1 MKIRINIVPND
12 ISTVAKV
19 VIIDSKDRVLLLKR
33 SNYMDKFAGEWDLP
47 GGHLKDNESLLEG
60 LEREV
65 GEETGLSV
73 SEPKLISIDNNL
85 HFFYCNYDSQPVKI
99 SHEHTEYRFFDKND
113 LDPSQK
119 FQKIAISALEMK
131 ND

>member
-1 MKIRINIVPND
+1 MKIRISIVPND
-12 ISTVAKV
+12 ISTVAKA
-19 VIIDSKDRVLLLKR
+19 VIIDNKDRVLLLKR

-47 GGHLKDNESLLEG
+47 GGHLKDNESLFDG

-65 GEETGLSV
+65 EEETGLSV

-99 SHEHTEYRFFDKND
+99 SHEHTEYRFFAKDD

-119 FQKIAISALEMK
+119 FQKIAINALEMK
-131 ND
+131 K

>member
-1 MKIRINIVPND
+1 MKIRISIVPND
-12 ISTVAKV
+12 ISTVAKA
-19 VIIDSKDRVLLLKR
+19 VIIDNKDRVLLLKR

-47 GGHLKDNESLLEG
+47 GGHLKDNESLFDG

-65 GEETGLSV
+65 KEETGLSV

-119 FQKIAISALEMK
+119 FQKIAINALEMK

>member
-12 ISTVAKV
+12 ISTVAKA
-19 VIIDSKDRVLLLKR
+19 VIIDNKGRVLFLRR
-33 SNYMDKFAGEWDLP
+33 SDYMKKFAGEWDLP
-47 GGHLKDNESLLEG
+47 GGHLKDNESLFEG

-65 GEETGLSV
+65 EEETGLSV

-99 SHEHTEYRFFDKND
+99 SHEHTEYRFSTKM
-113 LDPSQK
+113 
-119 FQKIAISALEMK
+119 I
-131 ND
+131 

>member
-1 MKIRINIVPND
+1 MKIRINIVHND
-12 ISTVAKV
+12 TSTVAKA
-19 VIIDSKDRVLLLKR
+19 VIIDNKDRVLFLKR

-47 GGHLKDNESLLEG
+47 GGHLKGNESLIVG

-65 GEETGLSV
+65 EEETGLSV
-73 SEPKLISIDNNL
+73 SEPKLISVDDNL

-119 FQKIAISALEMK
+119 FQKIAISALEMR

>member
-47 GGHLKDNESLLEG
+47 GGHLEDNESLLEG

>member
-12 ISTVAKV
+12 ISTVVKV
-19 VIIDSKDRVLLLKR
+19 VIVDSKDRVLFLKR
-33 SNYMDKFAGEWDLP
+33 SNYMEKFAGEWDLP
-47 GGHLKDNESLLEG
+47 GGHLKGNESLFEG

-65 GEETGLSV
+65 EEETGLSI

-113 LDPSQK
+113 LDPTQK
-119 FQKIAISALEMK
+119 FQKIAINALEMK

>member
-19 VIIDSKDRVLLLKR
+19 VIIDNKDRVLFLKR

-47 GGHLKDNESLLEG
+47 GGHLKDNESLFDG

-65 GEETGLSV
+65 EEETGLSV
-73 SEPKLISIDNNL
+73 SEPELINIDNNL

-119 FQKIAISALEMK
+119 FQKIAIKALEMK
-131 ND
+131 R

>member
-12 ISTVAKV
+12 ISTVAKA
-19 VIIDSKDRVLLLKR
+19 VIIDNKGRVLFLRR
-33 SNYMDKFAGEWDLP
+33 SDYMKKFAGEWDLP
-47 GGHLKDNESLLEG
+47 GGHLKDNESLFEG

-65 GEETGLSV
+65 EEETGLSV

-113 LDPSQK
+113 LDPTQK
-119 FQKIAISALEMK
+119 FQKIAINALEMK

>member
-19 VIIDSKDRVLLLKR
+19 VIIDDKGRVLFLKR
-33 SNYMDKFAGEWDLP
+33 SNYMKKFAGEWDLP
-47 GGHLKDNESLLEG
+47 GGHLKDNESLFEG

-65 GEETGLSV
+65 EEETGLSI

-113 LDPSQK
+113 LDPTQK
-119 FQKIAISALEMK
+119 FQKIAINALEMK

>member
-1 MKIRINIVPND
+1 MK
-12 ISTVAKV
+12 
-19 VIIDSKDRVLLLKR
+19 
-33 SNYMDKFAGEWDLP
+33 KFAGEWDLP
-47 GGHLKDNESLLEG
+47 GGHLKDNESLFEG

-65 GEETGLSV
+65 EEETGLSV

-113 LDPSQK
+113 LDPTQK
-119 FQKIAISALEMK
+119 FQKIAINALEMK

>member
-19 VIIDSKDRVLLLKR
+19 VIIDNKDRVLFLKR
-33 SNYMDKFAGEWDLP
+33 SNYMDKFSGEWDLP
-47 GGHLKDNESLLEG
+47 GGHLKGNESLFEG

-65 GEETGLSV
+65 EEETGLSV

-85 HFFYCNYDSQPVKI
+85 HFFYCNYDSRPVKI

-113 LDPSQK
+113 LDPAQK
-119 FQKIAISALEMK
+119 FQKIAISALEMR

>member
-19 VIIDSKDRVLLLKR
+19 VIIDNKDRVLLLKR
-33 SNYMDKFAGEWDLP
+33 SNYMNKFAGEWDLP
-47 GGHLKDNESLLEG
+47 GGHLKDNESLFEG

-65 GEETGLSV
+65 EEETGLSI

-113 LDPSQK
+113 LDPTQK
-119 FQKIAISALEMK
+119 FQKIAINALEMK

>member
-1 MKIRINIVPND
+1 MPND

-19 VIIDSKDRVLLLKR
+19 VIVDSKKRVLFLKR
-33 SNYMDKFAGEWDLP
+33 SNYMEKFAGEWDLP
-47 GGHLKDNESLLEG
+47 GGHLKQNESLAAG

-65 GEETGLSV
+65 QEETGLSV
-73 SEPKLISIDNNL
+73 KSSRLVDIDNNL
-85 HFFYCNYDSQPVKI
+85 HFFVAKYDSQPIKI
-99 SHEHTEYRFFDKND
+99 SHEHTEYRFFEQQE

-119 FQKIAISALEMK
+119 FQKIALKALELI

>member
-1 MKIRINIVPND
+1 MKIRIKIVPND

-19 VIIDSKDRVLLLKR
+19 VIVDSKKRVLFLKR
-33 SNYMDKFAGEWDLP
+33 SNYMEKFAGEWDLP
-47 GGHLKDNESLLEG
+47 GGHLKQNESLAAG

-65 GEETGLSV
+65 QEETGLSV
-73 SEPKLISIDNNL
+73 KSSRLVDIDNNL
-85 HFFYCNYDSQPVKI
+85 HFFVAKYDSQPIKI
-99 SHEHTEYRFFDKND
+99 SHEHTEYRFFEQQE

-119 FQKIAISALEMK
+119 FQKIALKALELI

>member
-1 MKIRINIVPND
+1 MKIRIKIVPND

-19 VIIDSKDRVLLLKR
+19 VIVDSKKRVLFLKR
-33 SNYMDKFAGEWDLP
+33 SNYMEKFAGEWDLP
-47 GGHLKDNESLLEG
+47 GGHLKQNESLAAG

-65 GEETGLSV
+65 QEETGLSV
-73 SEPKLISIDNNL
+73 KSSRLVDIDNNL
-85 HFFYCNYDSQPVKI
+85 HFFVAKYDSQPIKI
-99 SHEHTEYRFFDKND
+99 SHEHTEYRFFEQQE

-119 FQKIAISALEMK
+119 FQKIALKTLELI

>member
-12 ISTVAKV
+12 ISTVAKA
-19 VIIDSKDRVLLLKR
+19 VIIDNKDRVLLLKR

-47 GGHLKDNESLLEG
+47 GGHLKDNESLFDG

-65 GEETGLSV
+65 EEETGLSV

-119 FQKIAISALEMK
+119 FQKIAINALEMK

>member
-12 ISTVAKV
+12 ISTVAKA
-19 VIIDSKDRVLLLKR
+19 VIIDNKDRVLFLKR

-47 GGHLKDNESLLEG
+47 GGHLKGNESLFEG

-65 GEETGLSV
+65 EEETGLSV

-119 FQKIAISALEMK
+119 FQKIAISALEMR

>member
-1 MKIRINIVPND
+1 MPND

-19 VIIDSKDRVLLLKR
+19 VIVDSKKRVLFLKR
-33 SNYMDKFAGEWDLP
+33 SNYMEKFAGEWDLP
-47 GGHLKDNESLLEG
+47 GGHLKQNESLAAG

-65 GEETGLSV
+65 QEETGLSV
-73 SEPKLISIDNNL
+73 KSSRLVDIDNNL
-85 HFFYCNYDSQPVKI
+85 HFFVAKYDSQPVKI
-99 SHEHTEYRFFDKND
+99 SHEHTEYRFFEQQE

-119 FQKIAISALEMK
+119 FQKIALKALELI

>member
-19 VIIDSKDRVLLLKR
+19 VIIDNKDRVLFLKR
-33 SNYMDKFAGEWDLP
+33 SNYMNKFAGEWDLP
-47 GGHLKDNESLLEG
+47 GGHLKDNESLFEG

-65 GEETGLSV
+65 EEETGLSI

-113 LDPSQK
+113 LDPTQK
-119 FQKIAISALEMK
+119 FQKIAINALEMK

>member
-1 MKIRINIVPND
+1 MPND

>member
-19 VIIDSKDRVLLLKR
+19 VIIDNKDRVLFLKR

-47 GGHLKDNESLLEG
+47 GGHLKDNESLFDG

-65 GEETGLSV
+65 EEETGLSV
-73 SEPKLISIDNNL
+73 SEPELINIDNNL

-119 FQKIAISALEMK
+119 FQKIAIKALEMK
-131 ND
+131 K

>member
-1 MKIRINIVPND
+1 MKIRISIVPND
-12 ISTVAKV
+12 ISTVAKA
-19 VIIDSKDRVLLLKR
+19 VIIDNKDRVLLLKR

-47 GGHLKDNESLLEG
+47 GGHLKDNESLFDG

-65 GEETGLSV
+65 EEETGLSV

-99 SHEHTEYRFFDKND
+99 SHEHTEYRFFAKND

-119 FQKIAISALEMK
+119 FQKIAINALEMK

>member
-1 MKIRINIVPND
+1 MNIRINIVPND

-19 VIIDSKDRVLLLKR
+19 VIIDNKDRVLFLKR
-33 SNYMDKFAGEWDLP
+33 SNYMKKFAGEWDLP
-47 GGHLKDNESLLEG
+47 GGHLKDNESLFEG

-65 GEETGLSV
+65 EEETGLSI

-113 LDPSQK
+113 LDPTQK
-119 FQKIAISALEMK
+119 FQKIAINALEMK
-131 ND
+131 K

>member
-1 MKIRINIVPND
+1 MKIRIKIVPND

-19 VIIDSKDRVLLLKR
+19 VIVDSKKRVLFLKR
-33 SNYMDKFAGEWDLP
+33 SNYMEKFAGEWDLP
-47 GGHLKDNESLLEG
+47 GGHLKQNESLAAG

-65 GEETGLSV
+65 QEETGLSV
-73 SEPKLISIDNNL
+73 KSPRLVDIDNNL
-85 HFFYCNYDSQPVKI
+85 HFFVAKYDSQPVKI
-99 SHEHTEYRFFDKND
+99 SHEHTEYRFFEQQE

-119 FQKIAISALEMK
+119 FQKIALKALELI